1 MIQNEKYQL
10 LFYIIIP
17 IFILAVFAMWFI
29 IKSADKFFSEA
40 DKIEVMIRNDE
51 PKDVVINA
59 IYRLKEKSFHRQTG
73 SRCTEL
79 AKMAE
84 VKYNVSIL
92 KK

>member
-40 DKIEVMIRNDE
+40 DEEIKN
-51 PKDVVINA
+51 
-59 IYRLKEKSFHRQTG
+59 EK
-73 SRCTEL
+73 
-79 AKMAE
+79 
-84 VKYNVSIL
+84 N
-92 KK
+92 